1 MTLAELY
8 TEIDGDYEQALKVL
22 RIEKLIDKHIRRL
35 PSNTI
40 FADLDEAGKE
50 MDASKLF
57 ESAHAIKGVCSN
69 LGLVKLSDAAAEICD
84 EFRPGNARKF
94 TDEEIKNKIGF
105 VDAMFAK
112 AVAGI
117 EKYGQ
122 SGQ

>member
-1 MTLAELY
+1 MCFYFNSKTIGCQQFLY
-8 TEIDGDYEQALKVL
+8 PP
-22 RIEKLIDKHIRRL
+22 LIAPFEESFLFHFV
-35 PSNTI
+35 I

>member
-1 MTLAELY
+1 MTLEELY
-8 TEIDGDYEQALKVL
+8 KEIEGDYEQALKVL

-35 PSNTI
+35 PSNTV
-40 FADLDEAGKE
+40 FSELDEAGE
-50 MDASKLF
+50 AMDATRLF
-57 ESAHAIKGVCSN
+57 ETAHAIKGVCSN